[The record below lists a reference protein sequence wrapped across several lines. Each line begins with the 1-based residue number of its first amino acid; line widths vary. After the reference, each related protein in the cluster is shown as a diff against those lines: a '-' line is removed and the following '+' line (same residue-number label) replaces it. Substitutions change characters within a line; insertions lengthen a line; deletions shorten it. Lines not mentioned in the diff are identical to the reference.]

1 MIDPRTTG
9 KLKHLHLLGI
19 GGSAMSPVAGMLKE
33 RGFHVTGSDVR
44 VYPPASTLL
53 QSLGIPWSDGYK
65 EENLKPAPD
74 LAVIGNIIARGNPE
88 LEYILDAKIPY
99 CSMTQI
105 IEQFF
110 IPGHN
115 SIVVSGTHGKTTTT
129 AMLAWIFQSA
139 GRRPDFLVGGVL
151 PNFGERSYG
160 LGGGSDFIIE
170 GDEYE
175 TAFFDRGPKFLHYH
189 PDDLVITSLEFDHA
203 DIYADLPAISL
214 QFRRLV
220 NLVPRGGRVVAW
232 GESAEVM
239 ACTAKAFCRV
249 ETFGLTPQMD
259 WFAGDIEWSDQATQ
273 FRVVN
278 ARREVAR
285 IRMPIAGRHNVLNA
299 VAATAVAVGRGIA
312 PKSIEEALRT
322 FQSVRRR
329 METKG
334 ESAGVLVVED
344 FAHHPTAIG
353 VTIDAAR
360 TRWPGRR
367 MWAVFEPR
375 SNSMRRKVFQD
386 ILPDAFQRADA
397 VVIGGVDRAQL
408 LSDSER
414 IDPSK
419 IAEDLRARGK
429 NAQAFS
435 SAAEIAEYLGRETAK
450 GDLVLVMSNGS
461 FDGLCG
467 KLLGQLEKRA
477 Q

>member
-1 MIDPRTTG
+1 
-9 KLKHLHLLGI
+9 
-19 GGSAMSPVAGMLKE
+19 
-33 RGFHVTGSDVR
+33 
-44 VYPPASTLL
+44 
-53 QSLGIPWSDGYK
+53 
-65 EENLKPAPD
+65 
-74 LAVIGNIIARGNPE
+74 
-88 LEYILDAKIPY
+88 
-99 CSMTQI
+99 
-105 IEQFF
+105 
-110 IPGHN
+110 
-115 SIVVSGTHGKTTTT
+115 
-129 AMLAWIFQSA
+129 
-139 GRRPDFLVGGVL
+139 
-151 PNFGERSYG
+151 

-249 ETFGLTPQMD
+249 ETFGLSPEMD

-278 ARREVAR
+278 AGREVAR

-312 PKSIEEALRT
+312 PKAIEEALRT

-429 NAQAFS
+429 NARAFS
-435 SAAEIAEYLGRETAK
+435 SATEIAQYLGTETAK

-467 KLLGQLEKRA
+467 KLLGQLEKRG